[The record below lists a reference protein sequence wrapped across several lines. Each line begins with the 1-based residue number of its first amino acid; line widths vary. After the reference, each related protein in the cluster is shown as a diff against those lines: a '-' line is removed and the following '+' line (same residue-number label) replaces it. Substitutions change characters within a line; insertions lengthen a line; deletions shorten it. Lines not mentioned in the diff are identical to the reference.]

1 MNFAYL
7 MNSFWMVVGSKVGIQ
22 KRAENGVLFENFKYT
37 SGTPKRELKN
47 LTGEHM
53 MTGLVSSR
61 GIFTYEEMYSIFIAF
76 AGHRMEPHAK
86 GTLRRVLRPAGS
98 KFA

>member
-1 MNFAYL
+1 MMNFAYL

-22 KRAENGVLFENFKYT
+22 KRTENGVLFENFKYT

-53 MTGLVSSR
+53 TGLVSSR
-61 GIFTYEEMYSIFIAF
+61 GIFTYEEMYSISLAYLYHMQII
-76 AGHRMEPHAK
+76 GWSHM
-86 GTLRRVLRPAGS
+86 LRVPLGAC
-98 KFA
+98 